1 VEAQMT
7 VALAPHQWIDL
18 ASAQRKRYERSIEDE
33 VELTHGSSWAD
44 KVAALELIEKK
55 RKCSPG

>member
-1 VEAQMT
+1 MT

-33 VELTHGSSWAD
+33 FELTHGSSWAD

-55 RKCSPG
+55 RKCSPE

>member
-1 VEAQMT
+1 MA
-7 VALAPHQWIDL
+7 VALAPFHWIDL

-44 KVAALELIEKK
+44 KLAALERIEKK

>member
-1 VEAQMT
+1 MT

-18 ASAQRKRYERSIEDE
+18 ASAQRKRYERSIEEE

-44 KVAALELIEKK
+44 KLAALERIEKK

>member
-1 VEAQMT
+1 MA
-7 VALAPHQWIDL
+7 VALAPFHWIDL
-18 ASAQRKRYERSIEDE
+18 ASVQRRRYERSIEEE

-44 KVAALELIEKK
+44 KLAALERIEKK